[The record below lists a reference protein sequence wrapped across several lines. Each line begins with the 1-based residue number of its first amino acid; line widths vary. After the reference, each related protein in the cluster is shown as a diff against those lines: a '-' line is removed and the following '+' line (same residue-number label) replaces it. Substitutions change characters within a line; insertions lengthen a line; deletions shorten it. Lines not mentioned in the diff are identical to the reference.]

1 MSALSAV
8 TDLASCLEPLLS
20 AERTNIDS
28 VRFIGTATELL
39 AFATNSH
46 VMGIVTV
53 VGDFSAV
60 GDVMLPGSIARR
72 LAFRDWDESP
82 WADPEHDKG
91 PTAEPYL
98 APARGEY
105 LTLAK
110 VAKVMP
116 LSKAPCA
123 SAGWFLGRPLIAVG
137 TVLRR
142 LGLAVQISGTD
153 DPSGP
158 LRLDSPP
165 AVRSDGGEL
174 MWVTFAVMPSS
185 LRNEV
190 SR

>member
-1 MSALSAV
+1 MTPAAYGYHPCVRCRCLRPASALTAMSALSAV
-8 TDLASCLEPLLS
+8 TD
-20 AERTNIDS
+20 
-28 VRFIGTATELL
+28 
-39 AFATNSH
+39 
-46 VMGIVTV
+46 
-53 VGDFSAV
+53 
-60 GDVMLPGSIARR
+60 
-72 LAFRDWDESP
+72 
-82 WADPEHDKG
+82 
-91 PTAEPYL
+91 L